1 MRFKP
6 MYVKTFLTQNMYCKR
21 KWINSAYRCKS
32 VLIPNSYQH
41 ASWFGLLLLIDAQV
55 GVDFINL
62 STRKLACIPS
72 VYQHPGQYWL
82 HLLFWCTSWCLF
94 CLLIDAQVGVVSVS
108 LWMCKLVWNPSAYRR
123 AGLCW
128 FCPLIDP
135 QVGVD
140 SVFLLTSKLVLCLSS

>member
-1 MRFKP
+1 MNKFC
-6 MYVKTFLTQNMYCKR
+6 L
-21 KWINSAYRCKS
+21 SAQTGADS
-32 VLIPNSYQH
+32 E
-41 ASWFGLLLLIDAQV
+41 F
-55 GVDFINL
+55 L

-108 LWMCKLVWNPSAYRR
+108 LWICKLVWNPSAYRR

-140 SVFLLTSKLVLCLSS
+140 SIFLSRRKLVLIPSFYWQVSWCCVCLLSTERRASRCWFCLLIKVQVGLDSVFL